1 MIAMLKTTG
10 YCDWSSMSLS
20 QSWADIWHDLARI
33 SLVHTYLSNTKSH
46 WMSTTC
52 FSAKWGAHCTIE
64 MAKVIVNTPLWWQAS
79 LLVVVSLFAYAY
91 WWIMLHIALR
101 LKLLNRTSWGQCKN
115 MRRYESYLYSMQS
128 VSLSYKHVEPGW
140 EFTSR
145 QIRYKWQQ
153 VWLCKS
159 QKGLDD
165 SCIKRTSKV
174 ICRQVEYVRSCVYY
188 TCIMHRY
195 QVSGCGV
202 CLFVVVQVV
211 IIKRNA
217 FIHSYGKALDIIAHI
232 LINISTQ
239 LHTGNYNP
247 IIRSAI
253 VCWRIGQV

>member
-1 MIAMLKTTG
+1 MIKLEYPWFTHI
-10 YCDWSSMSLS
+10 Y
-20 QSWADIWHDLARI
+20 RI
-33 SLVHTYLSNTKSH
+33 QNHIECQVHVFPLN
-46 WMSTTC
+46 
-52 FSAKWGAHCTIE
+52 GAHMTLLKWLKWLWIPLYGDKLICWLWYHSPRMHIGGSCYTLHCVWSFSIE
-64 MAKVIVNTPLWWQAS
+64 QVGDNVKIWDDMKAIYTQCRAFLC
-79 LLVVVSLFAYAY
+79 
-91 WWIMLHIALR
+91 H
-101 LKLLNRTSWGQCKN
+101 TSTWSQGEN
-115 MRRYESYLYSMQS
+115 L
-128 VSLSYKHVEPGW
+128 
-140 EFTSR
+140 TSR
-145 QIRYKWQQ
+145 QTSYKWQQ

-174 ICRQVEYVRSCVYY
+174 ICRQVEYAPSCVHY
-188 TCIMHRY
+188 TCIMHQY
-195 QVSGCGV
+195 HVSGCGV
-202 CLFVVVQVV
+202 CLFVVVEVI